1 MHTLNPLNAIRIH
14 ITWCHDVKLIFYS
27 YYPLNTRCTFHL
39 LELGPGDLPFSL
51 GDDFTCLHLRRNWE
65 NFFKAQ
71 WFWAQVGMLVLN
83 AMNGLTR
90 MQGTLVLRRDTGA
103 PSMNKSLIVLA
114 NAFRCVHPA
123 VRPGADLHFKPICFG
138 KAAAATD
145 GLTVQHIFQIMLYH
159 PLQSRNMASPSS
171 LCCLEWHAK
180 NFEYRMCPFILN
192 DFVCDR
198 CGGTA
203 PKRQSSGCGNCGHG
217 WVSKLLDFPA
227 KLVSLQSYV

>member
-1 MHTLNPLNAIRIH
+1 MMLNCISVFLLILLISNISIILNYIH
-14 ITWCHDVKLIFYS
+14 WIPVARFTSWSCRWGQGICRSAWEMTSLVC
-27 YYPLNTRCTFHL
+27 TREF
-39 LELGPGDLPFSL
+39 LPPK
-51 GDDFTCLHLRRNWE
+51 
-65 NFFKAQ
+65 FFKTQ
-71 WFWAQVGMLVLN
+71 WLWAQVGMLVLN

-90 MQGTLVLRRDTGA
+90 MRGTLELRRDTGA
-103 PSMNKSLIVLA
+103 PSINKSLIVLA

-145 GLTVQHIFQIMLYH
+145 GLTVQHISQIMLYH

-171 LCCLEWHAK
+171 LFCLEWHAK